1 MLDRVTIITGS
12 GSGIGRAIAL
22 RFAKTEY
29 AVVVNDIVQAAGE
42 QVISEIERGGGK
54 GIFVLADVSDV
65 TQVRRMFEETKKTF
79 GRVDI
84 LVNNAGVPG
93 AFSFIA
99 DMPDETWHNT
109 LSVHLN
115 GTFYCLREAAKL
127 MMTAGFGRIV
137 NIASIAGIIGT
148 VGSAEYGAAK
158 AGIINLTRTAAKEL
172 GPYNITVNAIA
183 PGMVATPTNLKLK
196 EKGSP
201 FIEIAEKGT
210 PTGRM
215 TSPEEIAEI
224 VFFLSSPMAGN
235 INGQVICADG
245 GAEISIS
252 MDRFMGDYLSSKS
265 PTVKKA
271 KEVQ

>member
-22 RFAKTEY
+22 RFAKKEY

-42 QVISEIERGGGK
+42 QVLSEIEGEGGK
-54 GIFVLADVSDV
+54 GLFVLADVSDV

-99 DMPDETWHNT
+99 DMSDETWHNT

-137 NIASIAGIIGT
+137 NIASIAGILGT

-196 EKGSP
+196 QKGSP
-201 FIEIAEKGT
+201 FIETAEKGT

-235 INGQVICADG
+235 INGQVIRLDG

-271 KEVQ
+271 KGVQ